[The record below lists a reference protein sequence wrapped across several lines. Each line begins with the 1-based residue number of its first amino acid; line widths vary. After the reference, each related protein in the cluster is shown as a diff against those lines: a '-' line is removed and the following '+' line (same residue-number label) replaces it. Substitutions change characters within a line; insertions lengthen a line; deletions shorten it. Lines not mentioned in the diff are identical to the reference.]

1 MSPIQEA
8 RLALELPMLEESSV
22 ISPKS
27 QRPKSKCS
35 FTFLGDADGTT
46 SHADS
51 QSIYTCIYEV
61 LGLRSSD
68 YIASNDLQTGVLLL
82 DVFDHIDL
90 EDGVSLGRV
99 LEQEEGNTSYTM
111 IWQSPH

>member
-68 YIASNDLQTGVLLL
+68 YYSETERLMREGPVAESIISPRSVLSSLTIASNDL
-82 DVFDHIDL
+82 
-90 EDGVSLGRV
+90 
-99 LEQEEGNTSYTM
+99 
-111 IWQSPH
+111 